1 MIDHPNLSM
10 DALDLVDPTAPVSEG
25 ILLSSSIDE
34 IELEDPAT
42 GDPIGEV
49 AESNE
54 ADALATIKRARAQA
68 EDGRWSQM
76 SPDERQSL
84 IDRLVGVMESRAEAL
99 AEIGTLESGT
109 PVSYSSGIHVQA
121 PLDVLRR
128 VTASTTDPGLDIA
141 VIGSHQPM
149 YAAMQTVADSLGRGR
164 ASVVVPTAIAPLSTI
179 ALMNCLLEADL
190 PKGVVSAVLGTPDV
204 LTVIRSCAA
213 EVAADTL
220 RDSSPGSPGAGS
232 TPLMQMPGSD
242 VTDALRTALL
252 AYQCTPGWRPGSAH
266 LLVPTDELDEYA
278 AATSD
283 VVDSLEV
290 GDPWHEST
298 SIGPIPG
305 GTEATSAYLNN
316 LESSGATVTAG
327 TNGENNQLFIAAT
340 VASGLDDVSLAL
352 NASICAP
359 VVCVIGYSDAA
370 TAEEWMASRYAPVT
384 D

>member
-128 VTASTTDPGLDIA
+128 VTASTNDPGLDIA

-220 RDSSPGSPGAGS
+220 RDSSPGSPSS
-232 TPLMQMPGSD
+232 TLYT
-242 VTDALRTALL
+242 TDSGEDDT
-252 AYQCTPGWRPGSAH
+252 SAH
-266 LLVPTDELDEYA
+266 GVVAPPSVPSDETAPILDTDLRLFRNCSEL
-278 AATSD
+278 S
-283 VVDSLEV
+283 
-290 GDPWHEST
+290 ST
-298 SIGPIPG
+298 G
-305 GTEATSAYLNN
+305 ATSASR
-316 LESSGATVTAG
+316 SSKIPCLIPAIRLASAG
-327 TNGENNQLFIAAT
+327 FRVQ
-340 VASGLDDVSLAL
+340 L
-352 NASICAP
+352 NAS
-359 VVCVIGYSDAA
+359 S
-370 TAEEWMASRYAPVT
+370 TA
-384 D
+384 